1 MRLMSSEII
10 DLRKLCRLGFSVE
23 LALIEMTLA
32 RLFKILDKVVH
43 WTTPY
48 PVDSYPVDTIGCS
61 KAWTVIGWLSSFCP
75 MDKMLSSGQLPGFIG
90 IIALPVN
97 QLPWRPKDLLIL
109 AKQNRHY

>member
-1 MRLMSSEII
+1 MDSSHTRLKLVFVASPLSTQHKGKSKYGLARNRDNVSGVESHKSHVMSLIVRYAPHEII

-23 LALIEMTLA
+23 LALIEMTLD

-61 KAWTVIGWLSSFCP
+61 KA
-75 MDKMLSSGQLPGFIG
+75 
-90 IIALPVN
+90 
-97 QLPWRPKDLLIL
+97 
-109 AKQNRHY
+109 